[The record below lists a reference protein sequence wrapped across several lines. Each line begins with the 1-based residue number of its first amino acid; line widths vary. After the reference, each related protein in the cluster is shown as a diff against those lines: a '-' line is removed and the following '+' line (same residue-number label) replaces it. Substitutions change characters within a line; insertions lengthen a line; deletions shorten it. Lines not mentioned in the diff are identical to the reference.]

1 MKRLRYVI
9 LTGFLALCI
18 SGFALA
24 HGTGSDHTHSENENG
39 IETAKAWLKFVDAQQ
54 YNASWQTAAKVFKA
68 AVTKDQWEKTIK
80 TVRDPLGE
88 LLERRLFHDRFTSTL
103 PGMPDGE
110 YLVLRFVAA
119 YQHKQSAVETVTL
132 TKDDHDTWR
141 VAGYF
146 IK

>member
-1 MKRLRYVI
+1 MRSFRQSFIVLSLI
-9 LTGFLALCI
+9 LLLAVQ
-18 SGFALA
+18 GLA
-24 HGTGSDHTHSENENG
+24 HGTGSDHTHPENEDG
-39 IETAKAWLKFVDAQQ
+39 IETAKVWLEFVDSQR
-54 YNASWQTAAKVFKA
+54 YTASWQTAAPVFKA

-80 TVRDPLGE
+80 TVRDPLGA

-110 YLVLRFVAA
+110 YLVLRFVTAF
-119 YQHKQSAVETVTL
+119 QHKQSAVETVSL
-132 TKDDHDTWR
+132 MKDDHDTWR